1 MGDQSGRRQLSHALN
16 DLLAR
21 SGMTKSQ
28 LASDGNLS
36 RTTVHAAF
44 SPDSPPPSDRTLE
57 LIAEKLNADP
67 VPLRNLLAIARNE
80 EAAQPREDSVIRV
93 VAEQSERIR
102 PIYRVE
108 TPPDPRLRK
117 YSFDPLRPENLVRSV
132 VQRLRAGRVHEL
144 AEAASWAKKPGI
156 YAIFY
161 TGDNWLYAPVSGS
174 AIPLYVGAV
183 QSASGAG
190 KAYFKQPTVGQRLEE
205 HRRTLEQSRDL
216 DPRDFKFQVLFI
228 DDLFMG
234 ATIDE
239 LTAEFKP
246 LWNTT
251 IDGFGNRNP
260 GKARRLPRSKWHELH
275 AGPDSW
281 AAALESRW
289 DREDLMEQVGH
300 HFEAWPHEDT
310 EWTR

>member
-1 MGDQSGRRQLSHALN
+1 MGDQSGRQQLSHALS

-28 LASDGNLS
+28 LASDGKLS

-57 LIAEKLNADP
+57 LIAEKLDADP

-80 EAAQPREDSVIRV
+80 EAAQPRESSVIRV
-93 VAEQSERIR
+93 VTEQSEGVLST
-102 PIYRVE
+102 YRVE
-108 TPPDPRLRK
+108 TPPDPRLDK

-132 VQRLRAGRVHEL
+132 VQRLRAGRAYEL
-144 AEAASWAKKPGI
+144 AEAAYWATKPGI

-161 TGDNWLYAPVSGS
+161 TGANQLYAPIAGS
-174 AIPLYVGAV
+174 PIPLYVGAV

-190 KAYFKQPTVGQRLEE
+190 KAYSRQHTVGQRLEE

-216 DPRDFKFQVLFI
+216 DPRDFMFRVLFI

-234 ATIDE
+234 ATIDA
-239 LTAEFKP
+239 LTTQFKP

-251 IDGFGNRNP
+251 IEGFGNRNP
-260 GKARRLPRSKWHELH
+260 GKARRLPRPKWHELH

-281 AAALESRW
+281 AADLESRW
-289 DREDLMEQVGH
+289 DRAALVEQVGH
-300 HFEAWPHEDT
+300 HFWAWYHEDT
-310 EWTR
+310 E